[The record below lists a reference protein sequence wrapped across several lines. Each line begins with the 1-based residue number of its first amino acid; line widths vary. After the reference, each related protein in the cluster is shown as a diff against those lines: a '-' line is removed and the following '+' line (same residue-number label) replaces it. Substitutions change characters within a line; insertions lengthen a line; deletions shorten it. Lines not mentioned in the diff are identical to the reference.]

1 MIKILVDRAKPTSE
15 EINNRQNF
23 ESILKEATLNETK
36 KVIPWY
42 YGVVGLASFILA
54 IVSILL

>member
-15 EINNRQNF
+15 KINNRQNF
-23 ESILKEATLNETK
+23 ESILKEATRNETR

-42 YGVVGLASFILA
+42 YGVVGLASFVLA
-54 IVSILL
+54 IMSILL

>member
-1 MIKILVDRAKPTSE
+1 MIKILVDRTKPTSE
-15 EINNRQNF
+15 EVKNRQNF
-23 ESILKEATLNETK
+23 DSILIKATENGTK
-36 KVIPWY
+36 KILPWY

>member
-23 ESILKEATLNETK
+23 ESILKEATRNETK

-42 YGVVGLASFILA
+42 YGVVGLASFLI
-54 IVSILL
+54 SILSIFL

>member
-23 ESILKEATLNETK
+23 ESILKEATHNETK

-42 YGVVGLASFILA
+42 YGVVGLASFLVAILT
-54 IVSILL
+54 ILL